1 MRRPAAPARPRVALL
16 SPYWSFFEPNVPF
29 DLRADRRALADAVAD
44 ELDGIEV
51 VARELV
57 DGREAGAEAAARVAA
72 GGAEALVVVQ
82 SMAVPPAYALA
93 ALDALPDL
101 PLVVFLAHR
110 RDGLGDAFGHADITT
125 DGATVGGPQLTNVL
139 HRRGRA
145 HALVVGR
152 LHDPACVAELRTEV
166 RAAAVAGRLRGAR
179 IARVGRPID
188 GYDCV
193 DCDDDALLAATGIV
207 LVPVAPGEVRDA
219 YLAAGGGADE
229 AGASAAGG
237 ALAGTD
243 AHAGASAAGA
253 GGDGD
258 AGAAASA
265 AAGALAAIDA
275 EVRAGWRL
283 APGVEEDECLLR
295 SVRFAAA
302 LERLD
307 ADLGLAAGAMN
318 CHVPEIRFG
327 EEPGIT
333 PCFAL
338 GRETSRGIP
347 WSCAGDVVTAV
358 AMLTTKLL
366 GGAALYHE
374 IEALDYDTGE
384 ALIAN
389 SGEHDLAWRD
399 PEQPA
404 ELRRNVWWDE
414 ADPRCGACACFGPAA
429 GPATLVAF
437 TPHPAEPSGFR
448 YVIAEGELTARS
460 FPQTGTANGAFR
472 FGDGSE
478 PVAQA
483 WKRWA
488 QAGANHHSSATPG
501 HLGDAVAAV
510 AAQLGVGA
518 VRVS

>member
-1 MRRPAAPARPRVALL
+1 MSGAGGSAAGARGAGGDASMGRSAAGRRGRIALI

-29 DLRADRRALADAVAD
+29 DLRADRVALGGAVAAA
-44 ELDGIEV
+44 LDGVEV
-51 VARELV
+51 VAHELV
-57 DGREAGAEAAARVAA
+57 DRRERGAEAAERIAA
-72 GGAEALVVVQ
+72 AAPDALLVVQ

-93 ALDALPDL
+93 ALDALGDGL
-101 PLVVFLAHR
+101 PLVVFVVQR
-110 RDGLGDAFGHADITT
+110 RDRLGDGFSHADITT
-125 DGATVGGPQLTNVL
+125 EGATVGGPQLTNVL

-152 LHDPACVAELRTEV
+152 LHDPACLAELRTEAL
-166 RAAAVAGRLRGAR
+166 AATVAGRLRGAR
-179 IARVGRPID
+179 IARVGQPID

-193 DCDDDALLAATGIV
+193 DADPDALHAATGIT

-219 YLAAGGGADE
+219 YLREGAD
-229 AGASAAGG
+229 APAVG
-237 ALAGTD
+237 
-243 AHAGASAAGA
+243 
-253 GGDGD
+253 
-258 AGAAASA
+258 
-265 AAGALAAIDA
+265 AIDA
-275 EVRAGWRL
+275 EVRGDWQL
-283 APGVEEDECLLR
+283 APGVEDDECLAR

-307 ADLGLAAGAMN
+307 DDLGVAAGAMN
-318 CHVPEIRFG
+318 CHVPEIRFA

-374 IEALDYDTGE
+374 IESLDHDSGE
-384 ALIAN
+384 ALLAN
-389 SGEHDLAWRD
+389 SGEHDDAWRD
-399 PEQPA
+399 PAQPA

-414 ADPRCGACACFGPAA
+414 ADPRCGACACFGPPA

-437 TPHPAEPSGFR
+437 TPHAAEPSGFR
-448 YVIAEGELTARS
+448 FVIAEGELTART

-472 FGDGSE
+472 FGRGDARE

-488 QAGANHHSSATPG
+488 QAGSNHHSSATPG

-510 AAQLGVGA
+510 AAHLGVGA

>member
-1 MRRPAAPARPRVALL
+1 MAAAQPRAALL
-16 SPYWSFFEPNVPF
+16 SPYWDFFEPNVPF
-29 DLRADRRALADAVAD
+29 DLRADRRALADAVAA
-44 ELDGIEV
+44 ELEGVEV

-57 DGREAGAEAAARVAA
+57 DGRDGGVDAAMRVRDA
-72 GGAEALVVVQ
+72 GAEALVVVQ
-82 SMAVPPAYALA
+82 SMAVPPAYTLA

-101 PLVVFLAHR
+101 PLVVFVVHR
-110 RDGLGDAFGHADITT
+110 RDGLGDAFSHADITT
-125 DGATVGGPQLTNVL
+125 EGATVGGPQLTNVL
-139 HRRGRA
+139 HRRGRS

-152 LHDPACVAELRTEV
+152 LHDPACREELRTEV
-166 RAAAVAGRLRGAR
+166 RAAAVAGRLRHAR
-179 IARVGRPID
+179 IARVGQPID

-193 DCDDDALLAATGIV
+193 DCDDDALQAATGIV
-207 LVPVAPGEVRDA
+207 LVPVTPGEVRDA
-219 YLAAGGGADE
+219 YLAAG
-229 AGASAAGG
+229 S
-237 ALAGTD
+237 
-243 AHAGASAAGA
+243 
-253 GGDGD
+253 
-258 AGAAASA
+258 GAAT
-265 AAGALAAIDA
+265 LAAIDA
-275 EVRAGWRL
+275 EVRAGWQL
-283 APGVEEDECLLR
+283 APGVEEDECLPR

-307 ADLGLAAGAMN
+307 EELGIAAGAMN
-318 CHVPEIRFG
+318 CHVPEIRFADD
-327 EEPGIT
+327 PGIT

-399 PEQPA
+399 PARPV

-414 ADPRCGACACFGPAA
+414 ADPRCGACACFGPPA

-437 TPHPAEPSGFR
+437 TPHPGEPSGFR
-448 YVIAEGELTARS
+448 FVVAEGELTART

-472 FGDGSE
+472 FGDPARGE

-510 AAQLGVGA
+510 AAQLGVGV

>member
-1 MRRPAAPARPRVALL
+1 MSRPPRVALL

-29 DLRADRRALADAVAD
+29 DLRADRVALAATVA
-44 ELDGIEV
+44 EALDGVEV
-51 VARELV
+51 VAQELV
-57 DGREAGAEAAARVAA
+57 DSRERGEEAAARIAA
-72 GGAEALVVVQ
+72 AAPDALLVVQ
-82 SMAVPPAYALA
+82 SMAVPPAYTLA
-93 ALDALPDL
+93 ALDRLAEL
-101 PLVVFLAHR
+101 PLVVFVVHR
-110 RDGLGDAFGHADITT
+110 RDRVGDAFSHADITT
-125 DGATVGGPQLTNVL
+125 EGATVGGPQLTNVL
-139 HRRGRA
+139 HRRGRS

-152 LHDPACVAELRTEV
+152 LHDPACRAELRTETL
-166 RAAAVAGRLRGAR
+166 AATVAGRLRGAR
-179 IARVGRPID
+179 IARVGEPID

-193 DCDDDALLAATGIV
+193 DADPDALHAATGIT

-219 YLAAGGGADE
+219 YLHGGGADAE
-229 AGASAAGG
+229 AV
-237 ALAGTD
+237 
-243 AHAGASAAGA
+243 
-253 GGDGD
+253 
-258 AGAAASA
+258 
-265 AAGALAAIDA
+265 AAIEA
-275 EVRAGWRL
+275 EVRAGWQL
-283 APGVEEDECLLR
+283 VPGVEDDECLAR

-307 ADLGLAAGAMN
+307 ADLGVAAGAMN
-318 CHVPEIRFG
+318 CHVPEIRFSDD
-327 EEPGIT
+327 PGIT

-347 WSCAGDVVTAV
+347 WSCAGDVVTVV

-374 IEALDYDTGE
+374 IEALDHESGE
-384 ALIAN
+384 ALLAN

-399 PEQPA
+399 PGRPA

-414 ADPRCGACACFGPAA
+414 ADPRCGACACFGPPA

-437 TPHPAEPSGFR
+437 TPHHAEPSGFR
-448 YVIAEGELTARS
+448 FVIAEGELTART
-460 FPQTGTANGAFR
+460 FPQTGTANGAFV
-472 FGDGSE
+472 FGDGSDA
-478 PVAQA
+478 VAQA